1 MGWLYVGVVLTRL
14 RLKVKPGWSGHM
26 TMEVSGEAG
35 FLKKVVLVVLYKTSY
50 QHTIIFFN

>member
-35 FLKKVVLVVLYKTSY
+35 FKKKVVLVVLYKTSN

>member
-35 FLKKVVLVVLYKTSY
+35 FKKKW
-50 QHTIIFFN
+50 F